1 MNDAKSDEYVLAQSS
16 ILAHSGNIFVT
27 FAPFILSVTCGKLT
41 SYSYKG
47 LENCSNQKASGFIL
61 VIILL
66 QILKHFISFQQ
77 RDYGVPNKR
86 TGIYDY

>member
-47 LENCSNQKASGFIL
+47 LENCSN
-61 VIILL
+61 
-66 QILKHFISFQQ
+66 
-77 RDYGVPNKR
+77 
-86 TGIYDY
+86 